1 MQSSLPMIDPV
12 DEQVLHNVDDGFPGV
27 VAPRC
32 VCIINSWLSTTL
44 I

>member
-1 MQSSLPMIDPV
+1 MIGPV
-12 DEQVLHNVDDGFPGV
+12 DEQVLHNDDDDDDGVPGV
-27 VAPRC
+27 VDPRC

>member
-1 MQSSLPMIDPV
+1 MIGPV
-12 DEQVLHNVDDGFPGV
+12 DEQVLHNDDDGVPGV
-27 VAPRC
+27 VDPRC